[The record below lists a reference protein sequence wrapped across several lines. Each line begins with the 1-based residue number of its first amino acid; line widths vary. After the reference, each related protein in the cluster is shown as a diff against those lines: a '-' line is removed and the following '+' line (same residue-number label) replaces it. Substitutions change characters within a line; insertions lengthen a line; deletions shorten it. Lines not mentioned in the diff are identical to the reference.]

1 MTQAGGKKYTRDV
14 IVRITG
20 DDRSNVYWEA
30 TLIENKINPELP
42 GNTFAFIPVTDAEL
56 EITKEVTWNEPV

>member
-20 DDRSNVYWEA
+20 DDAQNVFWESVMV
-30 TLIENKINPELP
+30 ENKVKPELP
-42 GNTFAFIPVTDAEL
+42 GNTFAFLYPTDKEM
-56 EITKEVTWNEPV
+56 EIKKEVTWNEPV

>member
-20 DDRSNVYWEA
+20 DDRSNVYREA
-30 TLIENKINPELP
+30 TLIENKIKPELP
-42 GNTFAFIPVTDAEL
+42 GNTLAFIPVTDAEL
-56 EITKEVTWNEPV
+56 EIKKEVDYGI

>member
-1 MTQAGGKKYTRDV
+1 MTRTGGKKYTRDV

-30 TLIENKINPELP
+30 TLIENKIKPELP
-42 GNTFAFIPVTDAEL
+42 GNTFAFTPVTDAEL

>member
-1 MTQAGGKKYTRDV
+1 MTRTSGKKYTRDV

-20 DDRSNVYWEA
+20 DDRSNVYLEA
-30 TLIENKINPELP
+30 TLIENKIKPELP

-56 EITKEVTWNEPV
+56 EITKEVDYGI